1 MMISSYPQAMAT
13 ALQAIRRSQDQV
25 LRVTASMSAAGSGLD
40 PDRMSELRMAQL
52 AQKIAIRVVQQADT
66 MMRSSIDVL
75 A

>member
-13 ALQAIRRSQDQV
+13 ALQAIRRSQDQA
-25 LRVTASMSAAGSGLD
+25 LRVTASLSAAGTGLD

-66 MMRSSIDVL
+66 MMRSTIDVL